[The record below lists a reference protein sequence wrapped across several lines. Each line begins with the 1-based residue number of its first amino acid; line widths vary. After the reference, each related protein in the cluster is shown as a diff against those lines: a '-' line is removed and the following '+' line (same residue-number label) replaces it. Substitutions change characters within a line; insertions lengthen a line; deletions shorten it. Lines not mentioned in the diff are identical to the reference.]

1 MSTITQIEKNGL
13 FELSQEARE
22 ELSTSKYFNDDLA
35 PSSVA
40 ENMDYIHHNNVMG
53 WNVNMY
59 SVSGA
64 GFRAYNDGRIP
75 LAVGI

>member
-40 ENMDYIHHNNVMG
+40 ERTWTTYTIQ
-53 WNVNMY
+53 
-59 SVSGA
+59 
-64 GFRAYNDGRIP
+64 
-75 LAVGI
+75 